1 MGKTPEQ
8 IAAEFSDIE
17 ELYAKEGQKVYC
29 LDTNIPLDDPSN
41 IAKLYDNGNILLLPE
56 IVIDEM
62 DAKKSGFDEI
72 NYNARQFARLL
83 EESEIIAK
91 YNSDNLLY
99 IKTRI
104 ESLNIELYIV
114 SKQEYKCETS
124 KVALNILNDRKILE
138 IASDASAIFPD
149 LIFISLD
156 IMARTR
162 ALSLGIDT
170 ETLKG
175 KDQKLEFEFHKTI
188 IVENV
193 KIIKEGTKI
202 SEIDAEYKPENYSY
216 TLEDKD
222 SGQQRLFYIQNDHL
236 FEVDESML
244 EKQSV
249 KPINKEQKF
258 FSNSILSGVADVII
272 CDAKAGAGK
281 TLLALSAAMRLVKLK
296 QYSKI
301 IYVRNSIESTDKGED
316 VGYLPGLETKFEIY
330 NHPLFD
336 SLRYIARSEIKK
348 SKANTPK
355 SRADAKEQEDA
366 VKEKVDSYTKEYN
379 LETCWIGELRGRT
392 FDNAVI
398 ILDEAQN
405 LSGKSTLLV
414 ISRIDKT
421 CKLVVVGSNKQIDN
435 MYTNKYINGL
445 STLLKASKEKHPEV
459 TLFAGELNK
468 VVRGPITEFAERI
481 FAQK

>member
-1 MGKTPEQ
+1 MQEDLEIK
-8 IAAEFSDIE
+8 
-17 ELYAKEGQKVYC
+17 KVYSI
-29 LDTNIPLDDPSN
+29 DTNIILDNPSN
-41 IAKLYDNGNILLLPE
+41 IIKLYDAGNIILVPE
-56 IVIDEM
+56 VVIDEL
-62 DAKKSGFDEI
+62 DNKKSGFEEI
-72 NYNARQFARLL
+72 NYNARQFARFL
-83 EESEIIAK
+83 EEAEIVSK
-91 YNSDNLLY
+91 EQKGELLF
-99 IKTRI
+99 IKTKI
-104 ESLNIELYIV
+104 ESLGIELFIV
-114 SKQEYKCETS
+114 SKQEYKCESS
-124 KVALNILNDRKILE
+124 KIALNILNDRKILE
-138 IASDASAIFPD
+138 VTADTQKFFPD
-149 LIFISLD
+149 VIFISLD

-162 ALSLGIDT
+162 ALSLGIYT

-175 KDQKLEFEFHKTI
+175 KDQKLEFEFHKTVT
-188 IVENV
+188 VENV
-193 KIIKEGTKI
+193 KAIKDGTDI
-202 SEIDAEYKPENYSY
+202 FLVDSEYKPENYSY
-216 TLEDKD
+216 TLEDETT
-222 SGQQRLFYIQNDHL
+222 GQQRLFAVQNNHL
-236 FEVDESML
+236 FEVDESIL
-244 EKQSV
+244 ERQSV

-258 FSNSILSGVADVII
+258 FSNAILSGVSDVII
-272 CDAKAGAGK
+272 CDAKAGSGK

-379 LETCWIGELRGRT
+379 IETCWIGEMRGRT
-392 FDNAVI
+392 FDNAVV

-414 ISRIDKT
+414 LSRIDKT
-421 CKLVVVGSNKQIDN
+421 CKLIVVGSNKQIDN
-435 MYTNKYINGL
+435 MYTNKFINGL
-445 STLLKASKEKHPEV
+445 STLMKASKEKHPEV

-481 FAQK
+481 FGQK

>member
-1 MGKTPEQ
+1 MSKTIEQ
-8 IAAEFSDIE
+8 LKEGFSDIS
-17 ELYAKEGQKVYC
+17 ELRLSENQKVYV

-41 IAKLYDNGNILLLPE
+41 IVKLYDNGNILLLPE
-56 IVIDEM
+56 VVIDEM

-83 EESEIIAK
+83 EESEIISK
-91 YNSDNLLY
+91 YQSDGLLY
-99 IKTRI
+99 IKTKI
-104 ESLNIELYIV
+104 ESLDVELFIV
-114 SKQEYKCETS
+114 SKQEYTCEST

-138 IASDASAIFPD
+138 IACDASKVFPD

-188 IVENV
+188 VVQNV
-193 KIIKEGTKI
+193 KSVKDGTDI
-202 SEIDAEYKPENYSY
+202 YSVDSEYKPENYSY
-216 TLEDKD
+216 TLEDEV
-222 SGQQRLFYIQNDHL
+222 SGQQRLFSVQNNHL
-236 FEVDESML
+236 FEVDETIL
-244 EKQSV
+244 ERQSV

-258 FSNSILSGVADVII
+258 FSNAILDETANVII
-272 CDAKAGAGK
+272 CDAKAGSGK

-296 QYSKI
+296 KYSKI
-301 IYVRNSIESTDKGED
+301 LYIRNSIESTDKGED

-330 NHPLFD
+330 NHPLYD
-336 SLRYIARSEIKK
+336 NLRYIARNELKK

-355 SRADAKEQEDA
+355 SRADTKEQEDSIA
-366 VKEKVDSYTKEYN
+366 EKVEAYKKEYN
-379 LETCWIGELRGRT
+379 IETMWVGEMRGRT

-414 ISRIDKT
+414 LSRIDKT
-421 CKLVVVGSNKQIDN
+421 CKLIAIGSNKQIDN

-468 VVRGPITEFAERI
+468 VVRGPITEWAERI

>member
-1 MGKTPEQ
+1 MTEQ
-8 IAAEFSDIE
+8 LKKEYLDISGI
-17 ELYAKEGQKVYC
+17 LIKKYQKVYC
-29 LDTNIPLDDPSN
+29 VDTCVILDNPSN
-41 IAKLYDNGNILLLPE
+41 IIKLYDNGNMIIIPE
-56 IVIDEM
+56 IVLDEC
-62 DAKKSGFDEI
+62 DSFKKGFDEI

-83 EESEIIAK
+83 EESEILGK
-91 YNSDNLLY
+91 YLEAGLLY

-104 ESLNIELYIV
+104 ESLGIELFIV
-114 SKQEYKCETS
+114 SKQEYKCEST
-124 KVALNILNDRKILE
+124 KIALNILNDRKILE
-138 IASDASAIFPD
+138 VASDASIIFKD

-162 ALSLGIDT
+162 ALSLGITT

-175 KDQKLEFEFHKTI
+175 KDQKLEFQFHKTI
-188 IVENV
+188 IVDNV
-193 KIIKEGTKI
+193 KLIKDGTKI
-202 SEIDAEYKPENYSY
+202 LDIDTEYKPENYSY

-222 SGQQRLFYIQNDHL
+222 SGQQRLFYIQNDYIY
-236 FEVDESML
+236 EVDESLL

-258 FSNSILSGVADVII
+258 FSNAILSGVSDVII
-272 CDAKAGAGK
+272 CDAKAGSGK
-281 TLLALSAAMRLVKLK
+281 TLLALSAAMRLVRQK

-316 VGYLPGLETKFEIY
+316 IGYLPGLETKFEIY

-379 LETCWIGELRGRT
+379 IETCWIGEMRGRT

-414 ISRIDKT
+414 LSRIDKT
-421 CKLVVVGSNKQIDN
+421 CKLIVVGSNKQIDN
-435 MYTNKYINGL
+435 MYTNKFINGL

-468 VVRGPITEFAERI
+468 VVRGPITEWAERI
-481 FAQK
+481 FEQK

>member
-1 MGKTPEQ
+1 MN
-8 IAAEFSDIE
+8 IE
-17 ELYAKEGQKVYC
+17 NNNVMKIYC
-29 LDTNIPLDDPSN
+29 IDTNIILDNPSN
-41 IAKLYDNGNILLLPE
+41 IIKLYDNGNTIIIPE
-56 IVIDEM
+56 VVIDEL
-62 DAKKSGFDEI
+62 DNKKSGLTELG
-72 NYNARQFARLL
+72 YNARQFARFL
-83 EESEIIAK
+83 EEAEIISK
-91 YNSDNLLY
+91 EQKGDLLF

-138 IASDASAIFPD
+138 IASDASTIFPD

-188 IVENV
+188 MVDNV
-193 KIIKEGTKI
+193 KIIKDGTKI
-202 SEIDAEYKPENYSY
+202 SDIDVEYKPENYSY

-222 SGQQRLFYIQNDHL
+222 SGQQRLFYVQNDHL

-258 FSNSILSGVADVII
+258 FSNSILSGIADIII

-281 TLLALSAAMRLVKLK
+281 TLLALSAAMRLVRLK
-296 QYSKI
+296 EYSKI
-301 IYVRNSIESTDKGED
+301 IYIRNSIESTDKGEEIGFVSGND
-316 VGYLPGLETKFEIY
+316 FKFEIY
-330 NHPLFD
+330 NYPLFD
-336 SLRYIARSEIKK
+336 SLKYIARSEIKK

-355 SRADAKEQEDA
+355 SRADASDQEQMIN
-366 VKEKVDSYTKEYN
+366 EKIEAYVKEYN
-379 LETCWIGELRGRT
+379 IETLWLGAARGRT
-392 FDNAVI
+392 FSDAIVI
-398 ILDEAQN
+398 IDECQN
-405 LSGKSTLLV
+405 LSSKSALLAV
-414 ISRIDKT
+414 SRIDKT
-421 CKLVVVGSNKQIDN
+421 CKLIAIGSNKQIDN

-445 STLLKASKEKHPEV
+445 STLLKASEEKHPEV